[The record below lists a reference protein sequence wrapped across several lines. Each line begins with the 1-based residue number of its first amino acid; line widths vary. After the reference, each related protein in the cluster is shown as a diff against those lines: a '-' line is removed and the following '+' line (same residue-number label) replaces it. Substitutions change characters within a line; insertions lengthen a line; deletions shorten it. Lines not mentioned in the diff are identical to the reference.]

1 MRKSPITSILIS
13 SIAILALSACGSSKD
28 KKAQPQFDERTE
40 VEEMYQK
47 ATEALKDGRY
57 VESSHLFEEVERQHP
72 YSQLAVKSQ
81 LNTAYAAY
89 KDLRYEEAVVSL
101 DRFVELHPGN
111 EDVPYA
117 LYLKALCY
125 YEQISD
131 VRRDQEM
138 TLMAL
143 NAFDALIKRFP
154 ENDYARDA
162 QLKRDLTMDHLAGKE
177 MEAGRYYLTR
187 GKVNA
192 GINRF
197 LVVVRQFD
205 TTTRVPE
212 ALHRLVESYLILGI
226 EAQALR
232 IAAVLGHNYPGS
244 EWYDAS
250 YKLLDTRQRQ
260 QLLENRGWVD
270 KTIEAILKP
279 E

>member
-1 MRKSPITSILIS
+1 MRHSLTLCSLVILT
-13 SIAILALSACGSSKD
+13 LTACGSSKE
-28 KKAQPQFDERTE
+28 KKDATQFNERKE
-40 VEEMYQK
+40 VEVMYDE
-47 ATEALKDGRY
+47 ATEALKEGRY
-57 VESSHLFEEVERQHP
+57 VTASHLFEEVERQHP

-89 KDLRYEEAVVSL
+89 KDLRYEQAIVALE
-101 DRFVELHPGN
+101 RFVELHPGN
-111 EDVPYA
+111 DDVPYA

-138 TLMAL
+138 TLLAL

-154 ENDYARDA
+154 DNSYARDA
-162 QLKRDLTMDHLAGKE
+162 ELKRDLTMDHLAGKE
-177 MEAGRYYLTR
+177 MEVGRYYLTR
-187 GKVNA
+187 GQVNA

-205 TTTRVPE
+205 TTTHVPE
-212 ALHRLVESYLILGI
+212 ALHRLIESYLILGL

-250 YKLLDTRQRQ
+250 YKLLNPAQRQ
-260 QLLENRGWVD
+260 KILENRGWVD
-270 KTIEAILKP
+270 KTVDAILKP

>member
-1 MRKSPITSILIS
+1 MRNSLILS
-13 SIAILALSACGSSKD
+13 SIILLTLSACGSSKD
-28 KKAQPQFDERTE
+28 KKAEINANNERRDVE
-40 VEEMYQK
+40 VMYQEA
-47 ATEALKDGRY
+47 ATALKEGRY
-57 VESSHLFEEVERQHP
+57 VEASHLFEEVERQHP

-89 KDLRYEEAVVSL
+89 KDLRYSEAVIAL

-111 EDVPYA
+111 DDVPYA

-138 TLMAL
+138 TVLAL
-143 NAFDALIKRFP
+143 NAFDALIRRFP
-154 ENDYARDA
+154 ANDYARDA
-162 QLKRDLTMDHLAGKE
+162 GLKRDLTLDHLAGKE
-177 MEAGRYYLTR
+177 MEVGRYYLTR
-187 GKVNA
+187 GQVNA

-205 TTTRVPE
+205 TTTHVPE
-212 ALHRLVESYLILGI
+212 ALHRLVESYLTLGL

-244 EWYDAS
+244 KWYDAS
-250 YKLLDTRQRQ
+250 YKILNPAQRQ
-260 QLLENRGWVD
+260 KIIDSRGWVD

>member
-1 MRKSPITSILIS
+1 MLRFIGLSAF
-13 SIAILALSACGSSKD
+13 AILSLSACSSSDKD
-28 KKAQPQFDERTE
+28 TTLKDASQFDERRE
-40 VEEMYQK
+40 VEVLYEEA
-47 ATEALKDGRY
+47 ATAMKDGRY
-57 VESSHLFEEVERQHP
+57 IEASHLFQEVERQYP

-89 KDLRYEEAVVSL
+89 KNLNYDEAVISL

-117 LYLKALCY
+117 LYLKALSY

-131 VRRDQEM
+131 VRRDQEI
-138 TLMAL
+138 TLLAL
-143 NAFDALIKRFP
+143 NAFDALIKRHP
-154 ENDYARDA
+154 ESDYARDGT
-162 QLKRDLTMDHLAGKE
+162 LKRDLTLDHLAGKE
-177 MEAGRYYLTR
+177 MEVGRYYLTR

-197 LVVVRQFD
+197 LVVIRQFD
-205 TTTRVPE
+205 TTTHAPE
-212 ALHRLVESYLILGI
+212 ALHRLIESYLILGL
-226 EAQALR
+226 EEQALR

-250 YKLLDTRQRQ
+250 YKLLSPEQRQ
-260 QLLENRGWVD
+260 KILDNRGWVD

>member
-1 MRKSPITSILIS
+1 MRNSLLLSSLIILS
-13 SIAILALSACGSSKD
+13 LTACGSSD
-28 KKAQPQFDERTE
+28 KKDLTQMSERKE
-40 VEEMYQK
+40 VEVLYDQ
-47 ATEALKDGRY
+47 ATTALKEGRY
-57 VESSHLFEEVERQHP
+57 IEASHLFQEVERQHP

-89 KDLRYEEAVVSL
+89 KDLRYDEAIIAL

-138 TLMAL
+138 TTLAL

-154 ENDYARDA
+154 ENDYARDGE
-162 QLKRDLTMDHLAGKE
+162 LKRDLTMDHLAGKE
-177 MEAGRYYLTR
+177 MEVGRYYLTR
-187 GKVNA
+187 GQINA

-205 TTTRVPE
+205 TTTHVPE
-212 ALHRLVESYLILGI
+212 ALHRLIESYLILGL

-244 EWYDAS
+244 EWYEAS
-250 YKLLDTRQRQ
+250 YKLLNPAQRQR
-260 QLLENRGWVD
+260 LIDSRGFFD